1 MARPYRPKRWRPELA
16 DPAGCYLLSRAL
28 SISPVTAQV
37 LVNRG
42 LRTPEQARAFL
53 TAGRSQILDPFRL
66 KGMKEAV
73 ALIRARL
80 SQGGPI
86 LIYGDYDADG
96 VTATATLVTALRAL
110 GAQVEYYIPDRF
122 SEGYG
127 LNADALRALRSRGHD
142 FVVTVDT
149 GVSAVA
155 EAELARELG
164 MTLVVTDHHEP
175 GPVLPEVPALVNPRR
190 PDCTYPFKG
199 LAGAGVAFKLALA
212 LEAPNVWDLLDLVT
226 LGTVADLMPLVGE
239 NRSIVREGLSRLGAT
254 HRPGLRALMEV
265 AGVKPPI
272 TAGHVGFAL
281 APRINALGR
290 MSIAT
295 EAVELLL
302 TDDPHR
308 AQELARRLDAE
319 NRARQETEAA
329 ILQEAL
335 AQAAALPPE
344 EREWALVLAGE
355 GWHHGVVGIC
365 ASRVL
370 EVYHR
375 PTILLSIDGDE
386 ARGSARSIPGFH
398 IQRALLQMAD
408 LFTKFGGHAAAAGM
422 SLRSASQVS
431 ELRRRLNRL
440 AAEWLRPEDLVPE
453 QRVDAFVPLEQVD
466 ERLVQELMAL
476 EPYGIGNPAPVLATD
491 GVWVA
496 DGRPIG
502 REQQHLKLQLCSGN
516 DGAGSAPVEAVGWN
530 MAAVLPQKGQRLA
543 VAYQP
548 EINTFMGRTRIQL
561 VLKDLKA
568 ASGASPFRLTEAHCL
583 AWDPLAGAAESGS
596 GEALRR
602 PGQVIDAR
610 NGRLQGLLAAMAAPD
625 ARAAAAGEADGVP
638 SPGSEVAATADLDG
652 MTPPGSADEANT
664 DVGDDPALCYLAALC
679 RPGGAR
685 VLVLTS
691 SPWEATALSDRLERE
706 RPDLRRG
713 LSLWLPGEPE
723 PAGGWLVVAAHG
735 QVPQERYSD
744 VVLFHPPYAPAGYP
758 GERLHLLWREEDWAL
773 AEETLGWA
781 YPDRDV
787 LVHLYRLLRSGDASA
802 EGLARRLGEIPGP
815 WNRLRYES
823 GMAVFA
829 EIGLVSAGGHLLAP
843 ADGVRFDLEASR
855 RYRRGQE
862 VRTALTAWRTEGWP
876 EAIRAI

>member
-42 LRTPEQARAFL
+42 LRTPEQAREFL
-53 TAGRSQILDPFRL
+53 TAGRGQILDPFRL
-66 KGMKEAV
+66 KDMKEAV

-80 SQGGPI
+80 SRGGPI
-86 LIYGDYDADG
+86 LVYGDYDADG

-122 SEGYG
+122 TEGYG

-142 FVVTVDT
+142 FVITVDT

-175 GPVLPEVPALVNPRR
+175 GPVLPRVPALVNPRR

-212 LEAPNVWDLLDLVT
+212 LEVPNVWDLLDLVT

-239 NRSIVREGLSRLGAT
+239 NRAIVREGLSRLGAT

-265 AGVKPPI
+265 AGVKAPV

-290 MSIAT
+290 MSVAT
-295 EAVELLL
+295 EAVELML
-302 TDDPHR
+302 TDDPDR

-329 ILQEAL
+329 ILEEAL

-375 PTILLSIDGDE
+375 PTILLAIDGDG

-398 IQRALLQMAD
+398 IQRALLQMSD

-422 SLRSASQVS
+422 SLRSADLVG

-476 EPYGIGNPAPVLATD
+476 EPYGMGNPAPVLATE
-491 GVWVA
+491 GVRVA
-496 DGRPIG
+496 DSRPIG
-502 REQQHLKLQLCSGN
+502 REQQHLKLQLCSEG
-516 DGAGSAPVEAVGWN
+516 GGEGRAPVEAVGWN
-530 MAAVLPQKGQRLA
+530 MAAVQPQRGQRLA

-548 EINTFMGRTRIQL
+548 ELNTYMGRTRIQL
-561 VLKDLKA
+561 MLKDLKTTSD
-568 ASGASPFRLTEAHCL
+568 ASRSRLTEAHCL
-583 AWDPLAGAAESGS
+583 AWDPLAGASESGA
-596 GEALRR
+596 ALRL
-602 PGQVIDAR
+602 PAQVIDAR
-610 NGRLQGLLAAMAAPD
+610 NGQLPCLLAAMAAPD
-625 ARAAAAGEADGVP
+625 PAAAAASDVSRSAAVPADPKTAEEETAGEV
-638 SPGSEVAATADLDG
+638 
-652 MTPPGSADEANT
+652 
-664 DVGDDPALCYLAALC
+664 DDPAVNYLCALC
-679 RPGGAR
+679 RPDSAR

-691 SPWEATALSDRLERE
+691 SPWAAVALSDRLERE
-706 RPDLRRG
+706 LPDLRRG

-723 PAGGWLVVAAHG
+723 PAGGRLVIAAHG
-735 QVPQERYSD
+735 QVPQGLYSD
-744 VVLFHPPYAPAGYP
+744 VVLFHPPYAPARYP
-758 GERLHLLWREEDWAL
+758 GERLHLLWRDEDLAL
-773 AEETLGWA
+773 AEETLGWP

-787 LVHLYRLLRSGDASA
+787 LVHLYRLLRSGDATA
-802 EGLARRLGEIPGP
+802 GGLARRLGEIPGP

-823 GMAVFA
+823 GMAIFA
-829 EIGLVSAGGHLLAP
+829 EIGLVGADGRLLAP
-843 ADGVRFDLEASR
+843 ADGVRFDLEASP
-855 RYRRGQE
+855 RYRRGQKA
-862 VRTALTAWRTEGWP
+862 RTTLAGWRVQGWP
-876 EAIRAI
+876 ESMRAI

>member
-42 LRTPEQARAFL
+42 LRTPEQAREFL
-53 TAGRSQILDPFRL
+53 AAGRSQILDPFRL
-66 KGMKEAV
+66 KGMREAV

-80 SQGGPI
+80 AAGGPI

-96 VTATATLVTALRAL
+96 VTATATMVTALRAL

-122 SEGYG
+122 TEGYG

-175 GPVLPEVPALVNPRR
+175 GPVLPDVPALVNPRR

-212 LEAPNVWDLLDLVT
+212 LEAPNVWDLLDIVT

-239 NRSIVREGLSRLGAT
+239 NRAIVREGLSRLGAT

-265 AGVKPPI
+265 AGVRSPV

-290 MSIAT
+290 MRVAT

-302 TDDPHR
+302 TEDPVR

-329 ILQEAL
+329 ILEEAL

-398 IQRALLQMAD
+398 IQRALLQMSD

-422 SLRSASQVS
+422 SLRSAALVG

-453 QRVDAFVPLEQVD
+453 QRVDAFVPLEEVD

-502 REQQHLKLQLCSGN
+502 REQQHLKLMLSGE
-516 DGAGSAPVEAVGWN
+516 GSGPGSAPVEAVGWN
-530 MAAVLPQKGQRLA
+530 MAAVMPQRGQRLA

-548 EINTFMGRTRIQL
+548 ELNTYMGRTRVQL
-561 VLKDLKA
+561 MLKDLKA
-568 ASGASPFRLTEAHCL
+568 APGASPLRLTEDHCL
-583 AWDPLAGAAESGS
+583 AWDPLAGATGA
-596 GEALRR
+596 GEAVRR
-602 PGQVIDAR
+602 PSQVIDAR
-610 NGRLQGLLAAMAAPD
+610 NGRLSGVLAAMA
-625 ARAAAAGEADGVP
+625 
-638 SPGSEVAATADLDG
+638 SPGSEVAVSGERAAPA
-652 MTPPGSADEANT
+652 PPGSDAVASGELATVASPGSEAAAAG
-664 DVGDDPALCYLAALC
+664 DVDDPVLAYLSALC
-679 RPGGAR
+679 RPAEAR

-691 SPWEATALSDRLERE
+691 SPWTAMALADRAERE
-706 RPDLRRG
+706 LPDLRRG

-723 PAGGWLVVAAHG
+723 PPGGRLVVAAHG
-735 QVPQERYSD
+735 QVPRGPYSD
-744 VVLFHPPYAPAGYP
+744 VVLYHPPYAPASYP
-758 GERLHLLWREEDWAL
+758 AERLHLLWREEDWAL
-773 AEETLGWA
+773 AEETLGWP

-787 LVHLYRLLRSGDASA
+787 LVHLYRLLRSGDATPA
-802 EGLARRLGEIPGP
+802 GLARRLGEIPGP
-815 WNRLRYES
+815 WNRLRFES

-829 EIGLVSAGGHLLAP
+829 EIGLVSGDGRLLAP
-843 ADGVRFDLEASR
+843 ADGVRFDLESSR
-855 RYRRGQE
+855 RYRRGQTA
-862 VRTALTAWRTEGWP
+862 RTTLAVQRTEGWP
-876 EAIRAI
+876 QAVRAI